1 MDTPKGGIWELENYK
16 EETRNTGKG
25 GKSIY
30 TKKMLGKGGEKPYI
44 LGEWEENWGNKPEL
58 TMKTVAS
65 CGQLCN
71 CI

>member
-44 LGEWEENWGNKPEL
+44 LGKLEENWGNK
-58 TMKTVAS
+58 VNQS
-65 CGQLCN
+65 
-71 CI
+71 